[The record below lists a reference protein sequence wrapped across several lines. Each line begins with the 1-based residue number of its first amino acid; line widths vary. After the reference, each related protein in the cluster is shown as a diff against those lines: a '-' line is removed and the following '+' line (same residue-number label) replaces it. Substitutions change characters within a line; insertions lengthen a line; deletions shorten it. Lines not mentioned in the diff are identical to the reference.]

1 MIGQRQS
8 SSQRSI
14 PRTLERNA
22 MHHFGLI
29 FSKLLW
35 FSSIDNLWLDISA
48 FWSGQIYQTFS
59 FPNLLMFCSRKT
71 KKKKKENKAVATF
84 GVVFLQVLWQTTYTG
99 GRTVG
104 QTENWKDR
112 QKDKRSHGRLPY
124 VSSCFSFNV
133 WFCFFAFNVFI
144 INRFSCGTKM
154 SWRGRELVIVN
165 SN

>member
-48 FWSGQIYQTFS
+48 FWFGQIYQTFS
-59 FPNLLMFCSRKT
+59 FPNLLMFCSRKKKKT
-71 KKKKKENKAVATF
+71 KKTKKQSSRDVWGSFPPSFMANNIYRRAH
-84 GVVFLQVLWQTTYTG
+84 
-99 GRTVG
+99 GRTDGELEG
-104 QTENWKDR
+104 QTEGQTFAR
-112 QKDKRSHGRLPY
+112 TIGLR
-124 VSSCFSFNV
+124 
-133 WFCFFAFNVFI
+133 FFLLFF
-144 INRFSCGTKM
+144 
-154 SWRGRELVIVN
+154 
-165 SN
+165 

>member
-22 MHHFGLI
+22 MHHIGLI

-48 FWSGQIYQTFS
+48 FWFGQIYQTFS

-71 KKKKKENKAVATF
+71 KKKENKAVATF

-133 WFCFFAFNVFI
+133 WFCFFCF
-144 INRFSCGTKM
+144 
-154 SWRGRELVIVN
+154 
-165 SN
+165 

>member
-1 MIGQRQS
+1 
-8 SSQRSI
+8 
-14 PRTLERNA
+14 

-29 FSKLLW
+29 FQNCYDSLQLIIFARERQK
-35 FSSIDNLWLDISA
+35 
-48 FWSGQIYQTFS
+48 
-59 FPNLLMFCSRKT
+59 K

-104 QTENWKDR
+104 QTENWKGR

-133 WFCFFAFNVFI
+133 
-144 INRFSCGTKM
+144 
-154 SWRGRELVIVN
+154 
-165 SN
+165 

>member
-1 MIGQRQS
+1 MIGQCQS

-22 MHHFGLI
+22 MHHIGLI

-71 KKKKKENKAVATF
+71 KKKKKRKQSSCDVWDSFPPSFMANNIYRRAH
-84 GVVFLQVLWQTTYTG
+84 
-99 GRTVG
+99 GRTDGEMEG
-104 QTENWKDR
+104 QTEGQTFAR
-112 QKDKRSHGRLPY
+112 TIALR
-124 VSSCFSFNV
+124 
-133 WFCFFAFNVFI
+133 FFLLFF
-144 INRFSCGTKM
+144 
-154 SWRGRELVIVN
+154 
-165 SN
+165 

>member
-14 PRTLERNA
+14 PRTLENIPNI
-22 MHHFGLI
+22 L
-29 FSKLLW
+29 FSQPVNVLLEK
-35 FSSIDNLWLDISA
+35 D
-48 FWSGQIYQTFS
+48 
-59 FPNLLMFCSRKT
+59 

-104 QTENWKDR
+104 QTERWKDR

-133 WFCFFAFNVFI
+133 
-144 INRFSCGTKM
+144 
-154 SWRGRELVIVN
+154 
-165 SN
+165 

>member
-14 PRTLERNA
+14 PWTLERNA

-48 FWSGQIYQTFS
+48 FWSGQIYQIFS

-71 KKKKKENKAVATF
+71 KKKENKAVATF

-104 QTENWKDR
+104 QTERWKDR

-133 WFCFFAFNVFI
+133 WFCFFCF
-144 INRFSCGTKM
+144 
-154 SWRGRELVIVN
+154 
-165 SN
+165 

>member
-48 FWSGQIYQTFS
+48 FWFGQIYQTFS
-59 FPNLLMFCSRKT
+59 FPNLLMFFSRKT
-71 KKKKKENKAVATF
+71 KKKQKKDKKKQKKLSSCDVWGSFPLSFMANNIYRRAHS
-84 GVVFLQVLWQTTYTG
+84 
-99 GRTVG
+99 RTDGELEG
-104 QTENWKDR
+104 QTEGQTFAR
-112 QKDKRSHGRLPY
+112 TIALR
-124 VSSCFSFNV
+124 
-133 WFCFFAFNVFI
+133 FFLLFF
-144 INRFSCGTKM
+144 
-154 SWRGRELVIVN
+154 
-165 SN
+165 

>member
-8 SSQRSI
+8 SSQRRI

-71 KKKKKENKAVATF
+71 KKKKKQSSCDVWGSFPLSFMANNIYRRAHS
-84 GVVFLQVLWQTTYTG
+84 
-99 GRTVG
+99 RTDGELEG
-104 QTENWKDR
+104 QTEGQTFAR
-112 QKDKRSHGRLPY
+112 TIALR
-124 VSSCFSFNV
+124 
-133 WFCFFAFNVFI
+133 FFLLFF
-144 INRFSCGTKM
+144 
-154 SWRGRELVIVN
+154 
-165 SN
+165 

>member
-29 FSKLLW
+29 FSKLSW

-59 FPNLLMFCSRKT
+59 FPNLLMFSRERQ
-71 KKKKKENKAVATF
+71 KKKKKRKQSSCDVWGSFPPSFMANNIYRRAHD
-84 GVVFLQVLWQTTYTG
+84 
-99 GRTVG
+99 RTDGELEG
-104 QTENWKDR
+104 QTEGQTFAR
-112 QKDKRSHGRLPY
+112 TIALR
-124 VSSCFSFNV
+124 
-133 WFCFFAFNVFI
+133 FFLLFF
-144 INRFSCGTKM
+144 
-154 SWRGRELVIVN
+154 
-165 SN
+165 